1 MHKQATRTRSVGN
14 FDVRFCV
21 LLFISA
27 PFGTEA
33 VIGWGP
39 CDELRADLALLRW
52 RLLIAHGDKC
62 SECMYNAA
70 QTRLLL
76 INGRVSLQRANLQ
89 RVNLRRSNYQ
99 DILGIGSRTKGPHAL
114 PAASCQL
121 AGRHA
126 GPVDQ
131 WISGGRRTHGGAEAR
146 RKQRE
151 ESTTGHKGNWRVP
164 CSCLCVKHPWL
175 PTCAL
180 HCPGHPVIRVI
191 HPVRVHKCPWQA
203 S

>member
-33 VIGWGP
+33 VIGWGA

-62 SECMYNAA
+62 SECRYNAA

-76 INGRVSLQRANLQ
+76 INGRANLQ
-89 RVNLRRSNYQ
+89 RVNLQRVNQ
-99 DILGIGSRTKGPHAL
+99 I
-114 PAASCQL
+114 Q
-121 AGRHA
+121 
-126 GPVDQ
+126 
-131 WISGGRRTHGGAEAR
+131 IS
-146 RKQRE
+146 
-151 ESTTGHKGNWRVP
+151 
-164 CSCLCVKHPWL
+164 
-175 PTCAL
+175 
-180 HCPGHPVIRVI
+180 
-191 HPVRVHKCPWQA
+191 
-203 S
+203 